1 MPVVASYIVKNDVLQ
16 VFINTQT
23 EINWNILLRWNTVE
37 VRE

>member
-1 MPVVASYIVKNDVLQ
+1 MPVVALHIVKKDVVQ
-16 VFINTQT
+16 VFIDTQT